1 MVFNRFY
8 TPKYT
13 CFQWRTGLVLYISF
27 STSLVQVLALLL
39 FSNTIFLLLLVSST
53 LAAPSEPQTATTS
66 TASPPSSPKA
76 PASSTATGITS
87 SRPQTALPP
96 PALKTAVTNAA
107 AARLVQQHR
116 RVFSHGHISFGGQEV
131 LENSG
136 KSSVASP
143 VKQRCKKSS

>member
-1 MVFNRFY
+1 M
-8 TPKYT
+8 
-13 CFQWRTGLVLYISF
+13 
-27 STSLVQVLALLL
+27 
-39 FSNTIFLLLLVSST
+39 
-53 LAAPSEPQTATTS
+53 AAPSEPPPATTS
-66 TASPPSSPKA
+66 TEAASPPSSPKA
-76 PASSTATGITS
+76 PLTSTVSVPATGATTTGITS

-143 VKQRCKKSS
+143 VKQRCEKSH